1 MNRCPLPFRRAALAL
16 AGATTLLAGC
26 AAGPTKEDPLEPFNR
41 QMYAVHQVVDG
52 NFVKPIAEAYVK
64 VTPEPIRTGVSN
76 FFGNLDDLFTGIN
89 NVLEGNGKQAGDD
102 FGRVLLNSTF
112 GMLGILDLGSMMGIP
127 KDHKDFGI
135 TFGKWGVPPGPYLF
149 IPLFGPTDVRDGT
162 GALVRL
168 FIGPIGYIPEVPL
181 RNSIYGVG
189 YLDARAQ
196 VLSGESVLDTAALD
210 KYRFLRN
217 AFLEESAISDLR
229 RQAPAG
235 RGRRC
240 GFPSRKR
247 RAGAAKVRTAMPRT
261 AASVLVLLLA
271 CAALAQAQEGP
282 DTLVKSVAEDTLGA
296 IRADKDLQTGNPA
309 KVKQL
314 IESKLLPHFDT
325 ARMTALAMGRN
336 WRAATPEQQK
346 QLTEQFQSLLIRTY
360 SNALTNYRDN
370 KMIYKPLRMNPGDT
384 DVIVRTEVTRPGQA
398 AVQIDYSMEK
408 TADGWKAYDVVVA
421 GVSLVT
427 NYRDEFNDV
436 VKSSGVDGL
445 IKALSDKN
453 RDAAGK

>member
-1 MNRCPLPFRRAALAL
+1 
-16 AGATTLLAGC
+16 
-26 AAGPTKEDPLEPFNR
+26 
-41 QMYAVHQVVDG
+41 
-52 NFVKPIAEAYVK
+52 
-64 VTPEPIRTGVSN
+64 
-76 FFGNLDDLFTGIN
+76 
-89 NVLEGNGKQAGDD
+89 
-102 FGRVLLNSTF
+102 
-112 GMLGILDLGSMMGIP
+112 
-127 KDHKDFGI
+127 
-135 TFGKWGVPPGPYLF
+135 
-149 IPLFGPTDVRDGT
+149 
-162 GALVRL
+162 
-168 FIGPIGYIPEVPL
+168 
-181 RNSIYGVG
+181 
-189 YLDARAQ
+189 
-196 VLSGESVLDTAALD
+196 
-210 KYRFLRN
+210 
-217 AFLEESAISDLR
+217 
-229 RQAPAG
+229 
-235 RGRRC
+235 
-240 GFPSRKR
+240 
-247 RAGAAKVRTAMPRT
+247 MPRT